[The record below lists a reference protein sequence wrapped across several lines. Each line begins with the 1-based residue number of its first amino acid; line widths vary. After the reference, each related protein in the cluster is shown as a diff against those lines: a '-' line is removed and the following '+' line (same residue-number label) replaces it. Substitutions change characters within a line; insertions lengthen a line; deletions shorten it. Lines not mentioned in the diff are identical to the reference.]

1 MSNNNQDKKV
11 KDLEVIPVVA
21 AITGAVVGAG
31 VAIVSAAVINDE
43 KKNHTIENGFNKA
56 KQDSKDFVETKQ
68 KEAKETG
75 NKIEKKVEAT
85 KKDADMRVKIA
96 KKDIKNAVNG
106 K

>member
-1 MSNNNQDKKV
+1 MSNNQSKKV
-11 KDLEVIPVVA
+11 KEFEVSPVVA

-43 KKNHTIENGFNKA
+43 KKNHNIEKGFNKA
-56 KQDSKDFVETKQ
+56 KKDSKDFVETKQ
-68 KEAKETG
+68 KEAEVTK
-75 NKIEKKVEAT
+75 NKIENKVEAT

-96 KKDIKNAVNG
+96 KKDIKNAVDG